1 MISFELGI
9 LRHSHTLFSEHITY
23 VPVKQ
28 GAGKK
33 VARPAGVKGKFKV
46 VDRRMKSEMRADKA
60 RERRQGK
67 RPSGGRGL
75 NSMNRKS
82 MRR

>member
-1 MISFELGI
+1 MNHTVI
-9 LRHSHTLFSEHITY
+9 LEHITY
-23 VPVKQ
+23 VPVEQ

-60 RERRQGK
+60 REMRQGK
-67 RPSGGRGL
+67 RPSDRREL
-75 NSMNRKS
+75 NPMNRKS